1 MAQIPKE
8 ELFDFLQRRQG
19 TLEGICISG
28 GEPLLQPGIEDFL
41 RKIKE
46 LGYPVKLD
54 TNGSFPEQLK
64 HLIDGGLVDYVAMD
78 LKNCRERYAETV
90 GLAKLDLGAIEK
102 SVALLMQ
109 DRIPYEFRTTVVK
122 ELHTDDDM
130 RRLGEWIQ
138 GARKLV
144 LQQFVDSER
153 VIQQGLHA
161 CTKEEMEAF
170 REILLPWVPDTELRG
185 L

>member
-1 MAQIPKE
+1 M
-8 ELFDFLQRRQG
+8 
-19 TLEGICISG
+19 
-28 GEPLLQPGIEDFL
+28 
-41 RKIKE
+41 
-46 LGYPVKLD
+46 GYPVKLD

-64 HLIDGGLVDYVAMD
+64 HLIDVGLIDYVAMD

-90 GLAKLDLGAIEK
+90 GLVKLDLGAIEK

-170 REILLPWVPDTELRG
+170 REILLPWVPDTELPGIVVGRKG
-185 L
+185 REVCIK